1 MLAARDV
8 IHPAI
13 DFPMAH
19 FSLSPQHAYIPC
31 SVALDLRISQCV
43 DTLMITVTGV
53 LDRSLFEDQGW
64 PGPTPGEPAPTGSAT
79 RGRVPI
85 PAASFLPRS
94 GKLPAP
100 AQAASWSKRAQNPAD
115 LPSERVSS
123 R

>member
-1 MLAARDV
+1 MDAARDV

-13 DFPMAH
+13 DFPMTH
-19 FSLSPQHAYIPC
+19 FSMSPQHAYIPC
-31 SVALDLRISQCV
+31 SVALDLRISQCMN
-43 DTLMITVTGV
+43 TPMITVTGV
-53 LDRSLFEDQGW
+53 LDRSLFADQGW

-79 RGRVPI
+79 RGRVPV

-94 GKLPAP
+94 GKLSAP
-100 AQAASWSKRAQNPAD
+100 SEVALASDRAQNPAD